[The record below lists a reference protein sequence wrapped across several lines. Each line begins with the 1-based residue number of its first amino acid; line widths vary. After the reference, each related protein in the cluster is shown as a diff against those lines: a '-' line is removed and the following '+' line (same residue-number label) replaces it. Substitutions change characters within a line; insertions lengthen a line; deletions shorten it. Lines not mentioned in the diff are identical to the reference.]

1 MSGDRSGAPLIVA
14 LNPAID
20 AEWVVDEVRASEK
33 TEVESER
40 RWPGG
45 KGINVARWWRW
56 LGGRPWLFV
65 PVGGTT
71 GRELL
76 AGVRREGLRVVPF
89 PLLEPTRVNVI
100 VSPRRGP
107 QLRLNPLWPR
117 FSKVEARRLKQA
129 FRSELHPGRWI
140 ILSGALPKSLSVDTY
155 AQLIRMTRRERC
167 RTVLDCDGEAFRLGV
182 LEGPMLVKPN
192 EFELAQWAGRKLATP
207 AAEAAAATRISRQTG
222 GWVLVSLAKR
232 GGLLVNA
239 AEKFVRWEKA
249 VDVTVRNTVGAG
261 DALLAAVCRAMIDGV
276 PPEAWLRHG
285 LRAGGLAV
293 SVSPG
298 CLPARS

>member
-1 MSGDRSGAPLIVA
+1 MSGDRTGGPLIVA

-20 AEWVVDEVRASEK
+20 AEWVVEQVRASEK
-33 TEVESER
+33 IEVESER

-56 LGGRPWLFV
+56 LGGRPRLLV

-76 AGVRREGLRVVPF
+76 AGVRREGLRAVPF
-89 PLLEPTRVNVI
+89 PLREPTRVNVI

-117 FSKVEARRLKQA
+117 FSTVEARRLKQA
-129 FRSELHPGRWI
+129 FRTELYPGRWI
-140 ILSGALPKSLSVDTY
+140 ILSGALPKSLSIDTY
-155 AQLIRMTRRERC
+155 AQFIRMARREKC
-167 RTVLDCDGEAFRLGV
+167 RTVLDCDGEAFRLAV
-182 LEGPMLVKPN
+182 LEHPILVKPN
-192 EFELAQWAGRKLATP
+192 EFELAQWAGRKLMTP
-207 AAEAAAATRISRQTG
+207 AAEEAAATRLSRQTG
-222 GWVLVSLAKR
+222 GWVLVSLAQR

-239 AEKFVRWEKA
+239 TEGFVRWEKA
-249 VDVTVRNTVGAG
+249 VKVTVRNTVGAG
-261 DALLAAVCRAMIDGV
+261 DALLAAVCRAMIEGV
-276 PPEAWLRHG
+276 PPDLWLGYG